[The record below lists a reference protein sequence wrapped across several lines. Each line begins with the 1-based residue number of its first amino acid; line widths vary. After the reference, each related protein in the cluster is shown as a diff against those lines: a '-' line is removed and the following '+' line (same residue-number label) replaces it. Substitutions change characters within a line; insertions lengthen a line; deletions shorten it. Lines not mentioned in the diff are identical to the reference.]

1 VDFLTILPQF
11 GNVFFTLL
19 AFVLALSVIVAVHEY
34 GHYIVGRWSGIKAD
48 VFSLGFGPVLFS
60 RIDKHGTIWQF
71 ALLPFGGFVKFKG
84 DSNAAS
90 ANVEDDTVEMSA
102 DERRQTML
110 GAPLWARTATVA
122 AGPVFNFILSILVF
136 GAVMMS
142 DGKSIEPL
150 VVDQMKPLPIEG
162 ITLEQGDQL
171 ISVAGTA
178 LPGFDDSAAF
188 ATFVDTLPS
197 TPLLEYVVNRD
208 GQQVVAQGPHPMPP
222 LAVQLAPRSAAFS
235 IDMRPGDVIVEV
247 DGSPI
252 YAFADLKEIVE
263 SSEGRVLQLK
273 VWRGGELLDFSL
285 APRRVDEPLPEGGFQ
300 TTYRIGISGG
310 FAFEPAKESLGVL
323 GAVSGGIGQT
333 MGVITGSVSGL
344 YHMITGAIS
353 SCNMSGP
360 IGIAQVSGAMASQGA
375 QSFIWFIAV
384 LSAAVGFLNLLPIP
398 ILDGG
403 HLAFYAYEAVA
414 RKPPSE
420 GALRIMMTVG
430 LTLVLGLMVF
440 AITNDLFC
448 P

>member
-1 VDFLTILPQF
+1 MDLLTILPQF
-11 GNVFFTLL
+11 GSVFFTIV
-19 AFVLALSVIVAVHEY
+19 AFILALSVIVAVHEY
-34 GHYIVGRWSGIKAD
+34 GHYIVGRWSGIKAE

-60 RIDKHGTIWQF
+60 RMDKHGTKWQF
-71 ALLPFGGFVKFKG
+71 AMLPFGGFVKFLG

-90 ANVEDDTVEMSA
+90 ANAEDTTTEMSP
-102 DERRQTML
+102 EMRRQTML

-122 AGPVFNFILSILVF
+122 AGPIFNFILSIVVF
-136 GAVMMS
+136 GAVMMA
-142 DGKSIEPL
+142 DGKSIVPL
-150 VVDQMKPLPIEG
+150 VVDEMRPLPVEG
-162 ITLEQGDQL
+162 ITLEPGDQL

-178 LPGFDDSAAF
+178 LPAFDDRDAF
-188 ATFVDTLPS
+188 ENFVDSLPAA
-197 TPLLEYVVNRD
+197 PLLDYVVTRD
-208 GQQVVAQGPHPMPP
+208 GREVTVQGPYPMPP
-222 LAVQLAPRSAAFS
+222 VALQLAPKSAAFS

-247 DGSPI
+247 DGAPI
-252 YAFADLKEIVE
+252 YAFAELQEIVE
-263 SSEGRVLQLK
+263 GSEGRVLQIK
-273 VWRGGELLDFSL
+273 VWRDGELIDFAL
-285 APRRVDEPLPEGGFQ
+285 APRRVDEPLSEGGFQ

-310 FAFEPAKESLGVL
+310 FAFEAATEPLGLV
-323 GAVSGGIGQT
+323 GAVTGGVEQT
-333 MGVITGSVSGL
+333 FGVISGSVSGL

-403 HLAFYAYEAVA
+403 HLVFYAYEAVA

-420 GALRIMMTVG
+420 NALRIMMTVG